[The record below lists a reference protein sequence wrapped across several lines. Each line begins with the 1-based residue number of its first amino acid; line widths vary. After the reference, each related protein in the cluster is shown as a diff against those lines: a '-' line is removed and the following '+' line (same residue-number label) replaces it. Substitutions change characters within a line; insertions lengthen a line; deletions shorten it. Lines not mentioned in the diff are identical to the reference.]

1 MPTQQDV
8 WHRSN
13 CRLDIWGFESR
24 RASWCFVWRD
34 PMSSGP
40 HQGLSPNYKSYI
52 ESDWDSQRWWI
63 QCIQSLLWL
72 KVCTASQ
79 LSPLFEQRKLR
90 SNSKVVGDMG
100 GRCNTNT
107 WTHQWWSAT
116 SSALG
121 RSCLDKMQPPWQEA
135 LSWQSFVVQPDSFCS
150 SLYDEKNAKQD
161 MTISCPDCT
170 SLYAAT
176 QSDLLSS
183 FSF

>member
-13 CRLDIWGFESR
+13 CKLDIWGFESR
-24 RASWCFVWRD
+24 RASCEGIRWAHRKRFGRSKVMDTMYTKSVVIKSVYC
-34 PMSSGP
+34 
-40 HQGLSPNYKSYI
+40 LSVFPT
-52 ESDWDSQRWWI
+52 
-63 QCIQSLLWL
+63 LW
-72 KVCTASQ
+72 A
-79 LSPLFEQRKLR
+79 KLR

-100 GRCNTNT
+100 GRCHTNT

-135 LSWQSFVVQPDSFCS
+135 LSWQSFVVQPHSFCS

-183 FSF
+183 FSFKQIWNTVIILL